1 MPKAKPS
8 FSRRL
13 IACGTLAGLLTGGAA
28 WSSQPRPP
36 VSAPDSPIVVTG
48 APLSRE
54 QARERAVSFV
64 RGTGVAAGDR
74 SVARWVDPVCMN
86 VIGVSADHARIVR
99 ARIERIARA
108 AGVPVAGG
116 NCENNFAV
124 IFTTD
129 ANSVVRD
136 VERRA
141 PRRLSEVTGDDRARL
156 LDSAMPIRWWYST
169 QPRSRHG
176 TRQSTNSPAWT
187 AGMPTTGPG
196 GTNSAPSGGGSVL
209 PDNVPN
215 LYHYNSSIIS
225 TQAVRAIVSAS
236 VVIDVNQMRLPLEAV
251 AAYVAM
257 VGFAEIREND
267 FTSAGSI
274 LGMFAEEPTAP
285 RSMTDWDLAFLRVLY
300 RLPLDRDAR
309 RHRGILVRDLLATI
323 ETGVTAEH

>member
-1 MPKAKPS
+1 MRKP
-8 FSRRL
+8 RRAISIRLL
-13 IACGTLAGLLTGGAA
+13 ICGALAGTLASSAA
-28 WSSQPRPP
+28 LSSQPRPP
-36 VSAPDSPIVVTG
+36 VSAPEEPIVVTG
-48 APLSRE
+48 ERLTRE
-54 QARERAVSFV
+54 QARERAVAFV

-74 SVARWVDPVCMN
+74 PVARWVDPVCMN
-86 VIGVSADHARIVR
+86 VIGVSPDHARIVR

-108 AGVPVAGG
+108 AGVPIAGG
-116 NCENNFAV
+116 NCQNNFAV
-124 IFTTD
+124 IFATD

-176 TRQSTNSPAWT
+176 VRQSTNSPAWT
-187 AGMPTTGPG
+187 AGMPTTDGA

-215 LYHYNSSIIS
+215 LYQYNSSIIS
-225 TQAVRAIVSAS
+225 TQAVRALVSAS
-236 VVIDVNQMRLPLEAV
+236 VVIDVNQMRMPLEAV

-257 VGFAEIREND
+257 VGFAEIRQND
-267 FTSAGSI
+267 FTSTASI
-274 LGMFAEEPTAP
+274 LGMFEDEPSAA
-285 RSMTDWDLAFLRVLY
+285 RALTDWDLAFLRVLY

-309 RHRGILVRDLLATI
+309 RHRGILVRDLVAAVDS
-323 ETGVTAEH
+323 GVSVDN